1 MTGRSLPVHAR
12 EGVEHADA
20 NPYALE
26 LWPRG
31 GAKTT
36 SVSVYRSAWK
46 IGRDPSYRL
55 VLVSRGERLV
65 RRISRRI
72 KRVMREPRYVA
83 LFGRIAPVAGTTKDT
98 ESEWERVGSTAAEP
112 TFVGLGAGGPVP
124 GTRADEVLVD
134 DPLKLQDVRTRA
146 QRDKLF
152 DWFLT
157 ELLPVASDADSRVL
171 LLGTRYHE
179 DDLFGR
185 LIRQSEGESL
195 ELDDDAA
202 AVLDEED
209 ADRELWAVFKR
220 SAIVRDDD
228 GTERSYWPE
237 VWSIERLQRRRTRL
251 GEAIFSLQY
260 DNDPSGMGGF
270 VFKREHFEYVA
281 QVNLDELR
289 AISVGLDLASSERQL
304 ADETA
309 AVAVGEYPDGRLV
322 VLDWWAARLS
332 HGHRE
337 WLLGVESEPD
347 GRGGVRLR
355 QVDGRFVEVPP
366 IPGSP
371 GLLRPSSPYAGR
383 LTALNIESVAYQ
395 GTFARELLAST
406 RLPVRAIGAKQTGN
420 VDKVTRARPLS
431 GRYEQGMVL
440 HLEKL
445 RGDRFED
452 QLVHF
457 PFAEHDDLVD
467 AEVYGADVGY
477 MPQVFA

>member
-1 MTGRSLPVHAR
+1 MTGRSLPEHLVEAC
-12 EGVEHADA
+12 EHADR

-26 LWPRG
+26 LLPRG

-36 SVSVYRSAWK
+36 GLSVYRSAWK

-124 GTRADEVLVD
+124 GTRADEVVVD

-171 LLGTRYHE
+171 VLGTRYHE

-185 LIRQSEGESL
+185 LIRQSEGEEL
-195 ELDDDAA
+195 ELDDDAGF
-202 AVLDEED
+202 DPDED
-209 ADRELWAVFKR
+209 ADRELWALYKR
-220 SAIVRDDD
+220 SAIEVVD
-228 GTERSYWPE
+228 GVERSYWPA
-237 VWSIERLQRRRTRL
+237 VWSIERLQRRRKRL

-260 DNDPSGMGGF
+260 GNDPSGMGGF
-270 VFKREHFEYVA
+270 VFKREHFTYVT
-281 QVNLDELR
+281 QVSLDELR
-289 AISVGLDLASSERQL
+289 SINVGLDLASSEKQL

-347 GRGGVRLR
+347 GRGGTRLR
-355 QVDGRFVEVPP
+355 VVDGQFVDVPP
-366 IPGSP
+366 ISGSP
-371 GLLRPSSPYAGR
+371 GLLRSTSPYRGR
-383 LTALNIESVAYQ
+383 ISALNIEAVQWQ

-406 RLPVRAIGAKQTGN
+406 RLPVRAITSKQTGGA
-420 VDKVTRARPLS
+420 DKVTRARPLS
-431 GRYEQGMVL
+431 TRYEQGLVV

-457 PFAEHDDLVD
+457 PFAEHDDLPD
-467 AEVYGADVGY
+467 AEVYAADVGY
-477 MPQVFA
+477 GAQVFA